1 MEYVKTILTMNLGGI
16 QKEREILLA
25 GIELSPCNND
35 FQEHLEVLDN
45 RSKEIVAV
53 LNMLD
58 ELTRATTI

>member
-1 MEYVKTILTMNLGGI
+1 MNLGGI